1 VHTAEY
7 PLYTLKPGKRVSCT
21 QKHETCTQRSI
32 RSIQLYKPL
41 RVYARACRLQESILY
56 NLLLAIEHYGL
67 SDNSESSVDVTT
79 GGMKVSSSST
89 LLMYV
94 GNVLGATFG
103 IRKTEQRH
111 IAVRSCEAF
120 TSSHYHRRII
130 LSGTDIRHLESRGTC
145 AEKDIRYSCTQLFRV
160 YLVSQ

>member
-1 VHTAEY
+1 MHVGV
-7 PLYTLKPGKRVSCT
+7 LNCGKRVSWK

-41 RVYARACRLQESILY
+41 RVYARACRLQESFLY

-89 LLMYV
+89 SLMYV
-94 GNVLGATFG
+94 GNVVGATFG
-103 IRKTEQRH
+103 IRKPNR
-111 IAVRSCEAF
+111 
-120 TSSHYHRRII
+120 
-130 LSGTDIRHLESRGTC
+130 DI
-145 AEKDIRYSCTQLFRV
+145 
-160 YLVSQ
+160 